1 MQAIVNVFPQPFDR
15 RPLWRFLNGTG
26 WDRIETRMQFIYIET
41 MKVKP
46 GTMTETLRKTESEL
60 LPLYRQAP
68 GFVAYTIAK
77 TDEVSATAL
86 SIWQTREQAEH
97 ARALR
102 EAWIRQGTLT
112 SLATLQHAVGS
123 LPFLALTRELAS
135 YTSAIPAVAG
145 RHT

>member
-1 MQAIVNVFPQPFDR
+1 MGAIVSVFPQPFDW
-15 RPLWRFLNGTG
+15 RPLWRFLDGSG
-26 WDRIETRMQFIYIET
+26 WGRSETRVQFIYIEI

-46 GTMTETLRKTESEL
+46 GTMTESLRKTEREL

-68 GFVAYTIAK
+68 GFVAYTIAR

-112 SLATLQHAVGS
+112 SLASLQHAVGS

-135 YTSAIPAVAG
+135 YTSAISEAAG
-145 RHT
+145 RHA